1 MTSEF
6 VYVIIST
13 VIVFLLV
20 FIIIVHERLRD
31 FSFVRDI
38 YRN

>member
-20 FIIIVHERLRD
+20 FIIIAHERLRD